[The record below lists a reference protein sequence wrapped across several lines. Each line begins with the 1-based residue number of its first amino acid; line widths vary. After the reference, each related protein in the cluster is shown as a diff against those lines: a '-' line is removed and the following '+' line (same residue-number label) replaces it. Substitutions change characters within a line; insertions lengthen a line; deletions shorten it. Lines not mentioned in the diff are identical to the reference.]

1 MMQTSTAQ
9 AEAIDVLNRYVTYL
23 DERKFDAWLD
33 LFTED
38 CYYTM
43 ILHEDFVKGNN
54 MVAIGEDKPRLS
66 GRIEVGQTV
75 ERART
80 IHLLTAV
87 MAEGSD
93 GGVNLSANFAVIRKG
108 AITVWGRY
116 ALELISIGSELKI
129 RNATAILNNEILTDI
144 QYLPV

>member
-1 MMQTSTAQ
+1 MQMRIAH
-9 AEAIDVLNRYVTYL
+9 AEALDVLNRYVTFL
-23 DERKFDAWLD
+23 DERRFDAWLD

-43 ILHEDFVKGNN
+43 ILHEDFVKGNR
-54 MVAIGEDKPRLS
+54 MVAIGEDKPRLA

-80 IHLLTAV
+80 THLLTAA
-87 MAEGSD
+87 MAEASD
-93 GGVNLSANFAVIRKG
+93 SGMMLTANFSVIRKG
-108 AITVWGRY
+108 VITVWGRY
-116 ALELISIGSELKI
+116 ALELIPSGDTLKI
-129 RNATAILNNEILTDI
+129 CKAAAILNNEILTDT